1 MFLVFLFKAYN
12 FFVFNYYTPIL
23 ELIKISTHIKYF
35 SNYYVICTSSNN
47 DIYNEFRKRKI
58 NELEEELMRTT
69 NIKNEKAKNLS
80 SSSSLLPKSEVYS
93 KNSLE
98 NNQLEVLD

>member
-1 MFLVFLFKAYN
+1 MFLVSLFRAYN
-12 FFVFNYYTPIL
+12 FLIPDYNTPIL
-23 ELIKISTHIKYF
+23 QLLKISTHMRYF
-35 SNYYVICTSSNN
+35 SNSYVISTSPNN
-47 DIYNEFRKRKI
+47 DIYKELKKRKI